1 MKRLIFI
8 LLLFPA
14 CLLGQVSLQQVNIG
28 NVANDGT
35 GDAIRT
41 AFQKVNANATAVEAG
56 HNALVEEV
64 RDTIPFSTA
73 LSQNSAYIQ
82 SLINASLESYGGG
95 SGTSGQY
102 SYLSGITGVTAGF
115 PGAGDSLVIH
125 TNFIGRYP
133 IVFREGNFQQRH
145 ENNLSYDGYRFN
157 STTGTLTFRPPFA
170 AGEQLEIWATNTIF
184 YQQLTPQGGE
194 GGGGEPPENVLLDN
208 LKAYWA
214 LDEVSGTTVN
224 DSHGTYNGVT
234 NATVNSAG
242 ILGRSET
249 FARASSQYAYFG
261 SEVGDMGTDDF
272 SVSLWIYVTSYPNTN
287 AGIIGNWG
295 AAPYWYLTLVPANQI
310 MFCTHFTSSNIMT
323 YSNAAITRNKW
334 VHVAVT
340 VDRDGYQRIYVDGVL
355 QNDSDDVSAH
365 ASVIMNNNRNFNIGN
380 IGGQADGYYFNGL
393 IDEVALFQGIVLSQ
407 ADVTALYNS
416 NSGKAYPFAP

>member
-64 RDTIPFSTA
+64 RDTIPFFTA

-82 SLINASLESYGGG
+82 SLINASLESYSGGATG
-95 SGTSGQY
+95 KIY
-102 SYLSGITGVTAGF
+102 VLSGITGVTGNY
-115 PGAGDSLVIH
+115 PGPGDSLITHSSFV
-125 TNFIGRYP
+125 GKDVKVWRDGQY
-133 IVFREGNFQQRH
+133 QQRH
-145 ENNLSYDGYRFN
+145 STNNYFDGYRYN
-157 STTGTLTFRPPFA
+157 SSTGTLTFRPVFGTNEQVDIWVSSSILWESLIPEE
-170 AGEQLEIWATNTIF
+170 AGGL
-184 YQQLTPQGGE
+184 
-194 GGGGEPPENVLLDN
+194 PPASHLLNN

-272 SVSLWIYVTSYPNTN
+272 SVSLWIYVTSYPNTD

-416 NSGKAYPFAP
+416 GSGKAYPFAP